1 MNFYF
6 ICIQLLMEYLFD
18 SFAENV
24 GNFMIKKDT
33 KFPSLSNPTY
43 ITTSKLECALQ
54 CQKTKCCA
62 ASYNGATNACYFNV
76 THCYFDVEASPGWE
90 VLHTILS
97 KVFVNELKTWPDA
110 EAHCISFGGHLAKVL
125 KPADD
130 ELLKSL
136 IPEGVNYV
144 WIDGSDEGKE
154 GNWTWNNP
162 MENILLDYWGP
173 NRPDNAG
180 SGQDCMIYRYFSGE
194 YLWDDRECTDNDYP
208 FICDI

>member
-1 MNFYF
+1 MITTRFNLTFLYYEQSNLYTKSNL
-6 ICIQLLMEYLFD
+6 INNDLDIQLMFL
-18 SFAENV
+18 
-24 GNFMIKKDT
+24 
-33 KFPSLSNPTY
+33 LS
-43 ITTSKLECALQ
+43 
-54 CQKTKCCA
+54 
-62 ASYNGATNACYFNV
+62 
-76 THCYFDVEASPGWE
+76 
-90 VLHTILS
+90 
-97 KVFVNELKTWPDA
+97 
-110 EAHCISFGGHLAKVL
+110 
-125 KPADD
+125 
-130 ELLKSL
+130 
-136 IPEGVNYV
+136 EGVNYV